1 MAAQASNYT
10 ATSPTQDRSP
20 QELVERL
27 FARIGEVSTLPA
39 VALQIVSIDQG
50 SAADDLHDAVR
61 YDAALAMR
69 IMRTVNS
76 SYYSLQN
83 KVADLKLAI
92 TLLGFKEI
100 RNLALTA
107 YVAQLFK
114 KGEGY
119 GPYSREGLWNH
130 LIGTGIV
137 AKLIA
142 EKCGRVPPREAYLA
156 GLLHDLGLILIDQ
169 YLNRPFCQVLDRLTD
184 ETSLAAAE
192 REMLGFDHMELGQYV
207 ATRWNLPEH
216 LTTAIRH
223 HHDPEAYD
231 GPHREMVCVV
241 TLANLLCHAKGF
253 SSTGIRDAAVPPTAV
268 FTTLG
273 LGKRQLAEIWEQLDG
288 ALEAADVMALAQAS

>member
-1 MAAQASNYT
+1 MAAGDATMASVHN
-10 ATSPTQDRSP
+10 RSP
-20 QELVERL
+20 EDLVERL
-27 FARIGEVSTLPA
+27 FVRIGEVSSLPA
-39 VALQIVSIDQG
+39 VALQIVSVANDQASG
-50 SAADDLHDAVR
+50 ADDLHDAVR
-61 YDAALAMR
+61 YDAALATR

-114 KGEGY
+114 KGEGH

-130 LIGTGIV
+130 LIGAGIV

-142 EKCGRVPPREAYLA
+142 EKCGRAPPREAYLA

-169 YLNRPFCQVLDRLTD
+169 YLNRPFAQVIDRLSE
-184 ETSLAAAE
+184 ETPLVTVE
-192 REMLGFDHMELGQYV
+192 REVLGFDHAALGEYV
-207 ATRWNLPEH
+207 ARRWNLPEH

-223 HHDPEAYD
+223 HHDPEAYE

-241 TLANLLCHAKGF
+241 TLANLLCHASGL
-253 SSTGIRDAAVPPTAV
+253 SSTGVRDSQVPPKGV
-268 FTTLG
+268 FVTLG
-273 LGKRQLAEIWEQLDG
+273 LGKRQLAEIWGQLDT
-288 ALEAADVMALAQAS
+288 ALKAADVMALAQVS